1 MLAIGKM
8 RQEAYSRILN
18 IFGDKQMVNAWMAD
32 YLTLNEVGGVAW
44 QVATDVD
51 WSRVDRQNIQVLT
64 LLAALEENVSENVD
78 EYAEYQADF
87 AILNTKLNVLMSLVS
102 DLVLQNQGQA
112 VDMPF
117 QLNERRITWQA
128 VNLPQMG
135 QKVQLEVY
143 LDQSPKPLQLSGE
156 VGALEGGHVLV
167 DIQQGSDVF
176 FDLLAKL
183 IFRRHRREVALA
195 KQS

>member
-1 MLAIGKM
+1 
-8 RQEAYSRILN
+8 
-18 IFGDKQMVNAWMAD
+18 
-32 YLTLNEVGGVAW
+32 VGGVAW

>member
-1 MLAIGKM
+1 
-8 RQEAYSRILN
+8 
-18 IFGDKQMVNAWMAD
+18 
-32 YLTLNEVGGVAW
+32 
-44 QVATDVD
+44 
-51 WSRVDRQNIQVLT
+51 
-64 LLAALEENVSENVD
+64 
-78 EYAEYQADF
+78 
-87 AILNTKLNVLMSLVS
+87 MSLVS